1 MMHLRSRVTMTLAVT
16 LLATACYSVSAVGA
30 SARFNACGLLSARQL
45 STVHVK
51 SGGRCSQKS
60 APFKVYATTT
70 TAAWGRLGA
79 GSGYLLAAVYS
90 VKPPYVAAARQ
101 LLDKGGTS
109 VGVGA
114 WSSFEGLA
122 NGKTSGSI
130 TFGVG
135 NYVVNLSFGT
145 ATGHPLTS
153 SKPFIALAKRI
164 AAKLS

>member
-1 MMHLRSRVTMTLAVT
+1 MMHLRSRVILTLAVT
-16 LLATACYSVSAVGA
+16 LLATACYSGSAVGA
-30 SARFNACGLLSARQL
+30 SARLNACGLLSARQL
-45 STVHVK
+45 STIHVK
-51 SGGRCSQKS
+51 NGGRCSQKT
-60 APFKVYATTT
+60 APFKAYATIT
-70 TAAWGRLGA
+70 TATWGRLGV
-79 GSGYLLAAVYS
+79 GSGYVLAGVYA
-90 VKPPYVAAARQ
+90 VKPAYVSAARQ

-122 NGKTSGSI
+122 NGKTGGSI

-153 SKPFIALAKRI
+153 SKPFIALAKGI